1 MGLADGTI
9 TEIEEEP
16 RLSVLLDGSTGSM
29 NHYVG
34 VPLSDGRGFI
44 QIGFNANVIAKL
56 QEEIKIER
64 IIAEAKIGRGGFG
77 MVLSEGNVIAHP
89 NNKMLNRNITEED
102 WYKTVTS
109 GNGFAW
115 ITIDNEKYYA
125 GYKNEYNSTVVGLVP
140 EWDYYS
146 ELRLLL
152 IQTVL
157 FMLIAIIIIIVTV
170 YFVLGKLLFPVK
182 YIVSSLDGIAEGDF
196 DVQIEGSYNKE
207 IDKIKNAINSMVENL
222 KANREL
228 TVMNEK
234 LKSLSTTDELT
245 NLNNR
250 RSFMEY
256 IEIMWKQNRRLN
268 LDITVMMLDIDF
280 FKNYNDSMGH
290 LEGDKVLIAVAQC
303 LKEQIKRETDFVA
316 RFGGEEF
323 IYLLPFINK
332 NEAIEFANNLVM
344 NVEKM
349 YIPHPMSEVSEFI
362 KISVGVATVVPD
374 ENNSINQLLD
384 NADKALYK
392 AKQSGRNKAVI
403 Y

>member
-1 MGLADGTI
+1 
-9 TEIEEEP
+9 
-16 RLSVLLDGSTGSM
+16 
-29 NHYVG
+29 
-34 VPLSDGRGFI
+34 
-44 QIGFNANVIAKL
+44 
-56 QEEIKIER
+56 
-64 IIAEAKIGRGGFG
+64 
-77 MVLSEGNVIAHP
+77 
-89 NNKMLNRNITEED
+89 
-102 WYKTVTS
+102 
-109 GNGFAW
+109 
-115 ITIDNEKYYA
+115 
-125 GYKNEYNSTVVGLVP
+125 
-140 EWDYYS
+140 
-146 ELRLLL
+146 
-152 IQTVL
+152 
-157 FMLIAIIIIIVTV
+157 
-170 YFVLGKLLFPVK
+170 
-182 YIVSSLDGIAEGDF
+182 
-196 DVQIEGSYNKE
+196 
-207 IDKIKNAINSMVENL
+207 
-222 KANREL
+222 
-228 TVMNEK
+228 
-234 LKSLSTTDELT
+234 ELT